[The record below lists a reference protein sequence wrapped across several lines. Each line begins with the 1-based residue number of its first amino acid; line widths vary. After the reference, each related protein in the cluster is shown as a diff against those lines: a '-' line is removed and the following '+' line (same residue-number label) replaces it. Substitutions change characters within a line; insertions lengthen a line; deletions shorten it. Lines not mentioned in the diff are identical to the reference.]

1 MRIRTAVA
9 IVAGAAALAGCKGFK
24 DALTAHTDV
33 AAEAANKEL
42 SATRLGALL
51 GNARIGIDPSKE
63 NAQIVAELWADY
75 QRLGQ
80 AAAHNDSLANDVDA
94 ALKPI
99 FDNMRVSMMIDTLR
113 AKSPTTLNNPEA
125 AYNAG
130 VGGVISARHILLGFP
145 TNAKGAPATQAQKDS
160 VRAVAMKVLP
170 QVTDANFVAMAKRY
184 STDPGS
190 KDKGGLYT
198 PFARTDMVPEFSAGV
213 EAVKPGEINKNLIES
228 QFGYHIIQR
237 VPYSM
242 VKTEYEQMFPRIAQ
256 NAADSVL
263 TENLMKNADI
273 EVKSSAPAAIKEALK
288 NPGAN
293 KKNKT
298 VVSTFKGGEM
308 TVGNLV
314 GWLDVM
320 PAQTRGQIL
329 QFFPTAPD
337 TQVTAFT
344 KNLTM
349 RQVLLHQAD
358 SAKIDVP
365 AQEKTNLKGQFN
377 NLVQQTWMQLG
388 LSPKDL
394 AEGKTE
400 QDRERIAAEKVD
412 TLLTRI
418 MNGEAQPVMI
428 QMPVKAALDVKY
440 DAELNSAGIDRAVES
455 ARKVRASADSARM
468 AQPSSV
474 PLPGGAPGQGA
485 AQPPA
490 TQPPAGTKKP

>member
-1 MRIRTAVA
+1 MRIRTVVA
-9 IVAGAAALAGCKGFK
+9 IVAAASALSACSGLK

-33 AAEAANKEL
+33 AAEAANTEL
-42 SATRLGALL
+42 SATRLGAML

-80 AAAHNDSLANDVDA
+80 AAAHNDSLAGDVDA

-99 FDNMRVSMMIDTLR
+99 FDNMRVSMMIDSLR
-113 AKSPTTLNNPEA
+113 AKSPSSLNNPEA

-130 VGGVISARHILLGFP
+130 VGGVVAARHILIGFP
-145 TNAKGAPATQAQKDS
+145 TAAAGTPATQAQKDS
-160 VRAVAMKVLP
+160 VRAAALKVLP
-170 QVTDANFVAMAKRY
+170 QITDANFVAMAKRY

-190 KDKGGLYT
+190 KDRGGLYP
-198 PFARTDMVPEFSAGV
+198 PFGRGEMVDEFYAGTQ
-213 EAVKPGEINKNLIES
+213 AVKPGEINRNLVES
-228 QFGYHIIQR
+228 AYGYHIIQR

-242 VKTEYEQMFPRIAQ
+242 VKTEYDQKFPQIVQ
-256 NAADSVL
+256 LAADSTL
-263 TENLMKNADI
+263 TDNLMKNADI
-273 EVKSSAPAAIKEALK
+273 QVKSSAPATIKEALK
-288 NPGAN
+288 NPGGN
-293 KKNKT
+293 KKSKS

-308 TVGNLV
+308 TVGNLL

-329 QFFPTAPD
+329 QFVPTWPD

-358 SAKIDVP
+358 SAKVTVP
-365 AQEKTNLKGQFN
+365 AQEQTNLKAQFN

-388 LSPKDL
+388 LSPKEL
-394 AEGKTE
+394 TGATE
-400 QDRERIAAEKVD
+400 KDRERIASERVD
-412 TLLTRI
+412 SLMTRI
-418 MNGEAQPVMI
+418 MNGEAQPVNVP
-428 QMPVKAALDVKY
+428 MPLKAALDVKY

-474 PLPGGAPGQGA
+474 PLPGAPAGA
-485 AQPPA
+485 APPTSQPP
-490 TQPPAGTKKP
+490 GTKRP

>member
-9 IVAGAAALAGCKGFK
+9 IIAAGSSLSACSGLK

-33 AAEAANKEL
+33 AAEAANTEL
-42 SATRLGALL
+42 SATRLGAML

-63 NAQIVAELWADY
+63 NATVVAELWADY

-80 AAAHNDSLANDVDA
+80 AAAHNDSLAGDVDA

-113 AKSPTTLNNPEA
+113 TKSSSSISNPEA

-130 VGGVISARHILLGFP
+130 TGGIVAARHILLGFP
-145 TNAKGAPATQAQKDS
+145 TNAAGAPATQAQKDS
-160 VRAVAMKVLP
+160 VRAAAMKVLP

-190 KDKGGLYT
+190 KDKGGLYP
-198 PFARTDMVPEFSAGV
+198 PFGPRDMVDEFYAGTR
-213 EAVKPGEINKNLIES
+213 AVQPGELNKNLVES

-242 VKTEYEQMFPRIAQ
+242 VKTEYEQMFPQIAQ

-263 TENLMKNADI
+263 TDNLMKNADI
-273 EVKSSAPAAIKEALK
+273 QVKSSAPATIKEALK
-288 NPGAN
+288 NPGGN
-293 KKNKT
+293 KKSKS

-308 TVGNLV
+308 TIGNLL

-329 QFFPTAPD
+329 QVVPTWPD

-358 SAKIDVP
+358 SAKVVVP
-365 AQEKTNLKGQFN
+365 AQEQTNLKAQFN

-388 LSPKDL
+388 LSPKEL
-394 AEGKTE
+394 TGATE
-400 QDRERIAAEKVD
+400 KDRERMASERVD
-412 TLLTRI
+412 SLMSRI
-418 MNGEAQPVMI
+418 MNGEAPPVNVP
-428 QMPVKAALDVKY
+428 MPLKAALDVKY

-474 PLPGGAPGQGA
+474 PLPGAPAGA
-485 AQPPA
+485 APPT
-490 TQPPAGTKKP
+490 TQPPGTKRP

>member
-9 IVAGAAALAGCKGFK
+9 IVASAAALAACSGLK

-33 AAEAANKEL
+33 AAEAANHEL
-42 SATRLGALL
+42 SATRLGTLL

-80 AAAHNDSLANDVDA
+80 AAARGDSLAGDVDA

-113 AKSPTTLNNPEA
+113 VKTPSALNSPEA

-130 VGGVISARHILLGFP
+130 VGGVISARHILIGFP
-145 TNAKGAPATQAQKDS
+145 SAQGAAPMSAAQKDS
-160 VRAVAMKVLP
+160 VRASAQRVLA
-170 QVTDANFVAMAKRY
+170 QVTDANFAAMAKRY

-198 PFARTDMVPEFSAGV
+198 PFKRTDMVQEFSAGV
-213 EAVKPGEINKNLIES
+213 EAVKPGEINRNLIET

-237 VPYSM
+237 VPYST
-242 VKTEYEQMFPRIAQ
+242 VKTEYEAMFPRIVQ
-256 NAADSVL
+256 DVADSVL
-263 TENLMKNADI
+263 TENLMKNGDI
-273 EVKSSAPAAIKEALK
+273 QVKTSAPAAIKEALK
-288 NPGAN
+288 NPGGN
-293 KKNKT
+293 KKNRT
-298 VVSTFKGGEM
+298 VVSTFKGGDM
-308 TVGNLV
+308 TIGQML
-314 GWLDVM
+314 GWIDVM
-320 PAQTRGQIL
+320 PGQYRGQIL
-329 QFFPTAPD
+329 QFVPTWPD

-349 RQVLLHQAD
+349 RQLLLHQAD

-365 AQEKTNLKGQFN
+365 AQEKTNLKAQFN
-377 NLVQQTWMQLG
+377 NLIQQTWMQLG
-388 LSPKDL
+388 LSPKEL
-394 AEGKTE
+394 ADSGKTE
-400 QDRERIAAEKVD
+400 KDRERVAAAKVD
-412 TLLTRI
+412 SLLSRI
-418 MNGEAQPVMI
+418 MNGETPPVMI

-440 DAELNSAGIDRAVES
+440 EAELNAAGIERAVES
-455 ARKVRASADSARM
+455 ARKVRASADSARS

-474 PLPGGAPGQGA
+474 PLPGAPAQGTTP
-485 AQPPA
+485 PPA
-490 TQPPAGTKKP
+490 TKRP

>member
-1 MRIRTAVA
+1 MRIRNAFA
-9 IVAGAAALAGCKGFK
+9 IVAGTATLAACSGLK

-33 AAEAANKEL
+33 AAEAGNTEL
-42 SATRLGALL
+42 SATRLATLL

-80 AAAHNDSLANDVDA
+80 AAARNDSLGNDIDV

-113 AKSPTTLNNPEA
+113 AKSPSSLNNPEA

-130 VGGVISARHILLGFP
+130 VGGYLSARHILLGFP
-145 TNAKGAPATQAQKDS
+145 SNQGGAPATPAQKDS
-160 VRAVAMKVLP
+160 VRSAAQKVLA

-198 PFARTDMVPEFSAGV
+198 PFLRTDMVPEFSAGV

-242 VKTEYEQMFPRIAQ
+242 IKADYDPIFPRIAQ
-256 NAADSVL
+256 GVADSVM
-263 TENLMKNADI
+263 TENLMKNSDI
-273 EVKSSAPAAIKEALK
+273 QVKSSAPATIKEALK
-288 NPGAN
+288 NPGGN
-293 KKNKT
+293 KKNRS

-308 TVGNLV
+308 TVGQML
-314 GWLDVM
+314 GWIDVM
-320 PAQTRGQIL
+320 PPQYRGQIL
-329 QFFPTAPD
+329 QFVPTWPD

-349 RQVLLHQAD
+349 RQLLLHQAD
-358 SAKIDVP
+358 SAKVDVP
-365 AQEKTNLKGQFN
+365 ATEKTNLKAQFN
-377 NLVQQTWMQLG
+377 NLIQQTWMQLG
-388 LSPKDL
+388 LSPKELGDS
-394 AEGKTE
+394 AKTDK
-400 QDRERIAAEKVD
+400 DRERVASARVD
-412 TLLTRI
+412 SLMARI
-418 MNGEAQPVMI
+418 MNGEAQPVNVP
-428 QMPVKAALDVKY
+428 MPLKAALDVNY
-440 DAELNSAGIDRAVES
+440 EAEINAAGIDRAVES
-455 ARKVRASADSARM
+455 ARKFRASADSARN

-474 PLPGGAPGQGA
+474 PLPGAPAQGA
-485 AQPPA
+485 VPP
-490 TQPPAGTKKP
+490 GTKRP